1 MLNFICSPIGNLND
15 ISMRSISLLQT
26 VDFIYAEDTRNTNKL
41 LKKYNIDNKTLSFH
55 EHNEDKVTP
64 KIIKQLNSGSEIAII
79 TDAGSPCIS
88 DPGYYLSQECIKHN
102 IEYTVIP
109 GPSSVINAL
118 ILSGMPSDSFT
129 FKGFFPRKNKSQI
142 EIIDF
147 LKRTND
153 TVIFFES
160 AKRISSTI
168 NFFYKNLSQD
178 RGIALCREMTK
189 QFEET
194 LRGSIKNIKE
204 KLKNDEIILK
214 GEFVIVVDGT
224 NNKPYDI
231 NFDNKTRELYLK
243 TLPPKDAAKLI
254 ATITNQNKRDIYN
267 WLIDK

>member
-1 MLNFICSPIGNLND
+1 MLLNNCATSINNNLEQ
-15 ISMRSISLLQT
+15 SISNNYSSFDQALSVNKL
-26 VDFIYAEDTRNTNKL
+26 FYAENKDKNELKVDRELILEALKYEFSDTKELNTL
-41 LKKYNIDNKTLSFH
+41 ITLSQSD
-55 EHNEDKVTP
+55 NLRPYGKKV
-64 KIIKQLNSGSEIAII
+64 IQDLIKN
-79 TDAGSPCIS
+79 
-88 DPGYYLSQECIKHN
+88 N

-168 NFFYKNLSQD
+168 NFLSKNLSQD
-178 RGIALCREMTK
+178 RSIALCREMTK

-194 LRGSIKNIKE
+194 LRGSIKDIKE
-204 KLKNDEIILK
+204 KLKNDEIVLK

-231 NFDNKTRELYLK
+231 IFDNKTRELYLK
-243 TLPPKDAAKLI
+243 SLPPKDAAKLI
-254 ATITNQNKRDIYN
+254 ATITNQNKREIYN